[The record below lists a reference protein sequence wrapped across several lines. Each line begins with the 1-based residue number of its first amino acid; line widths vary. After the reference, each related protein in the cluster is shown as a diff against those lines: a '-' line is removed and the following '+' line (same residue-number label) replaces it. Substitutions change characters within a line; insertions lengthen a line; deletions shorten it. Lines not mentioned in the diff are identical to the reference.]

1 MTESNN
7 NSSSNNNNNNKN
19 NVKDVQLD
27 VQLNTPLKV
36 KLLTAAEPC
45 IANPPQGTLY
55 VFRTCFTKDVVT

>member
-19 NVKDVQLD
+19 NVKDVRAL
-27 VQLNTPLKV
+27 LNTPLKV
-36 KLLTAAEPC
+36 KLLTAAEPR